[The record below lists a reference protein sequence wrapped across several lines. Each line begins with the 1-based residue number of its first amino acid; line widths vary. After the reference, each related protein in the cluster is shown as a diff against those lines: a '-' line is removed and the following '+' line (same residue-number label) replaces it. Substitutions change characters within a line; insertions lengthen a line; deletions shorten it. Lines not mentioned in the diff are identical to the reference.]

1 MKEQKKGHP
10 MSGENLWEKGM
21 AARRAIANMTPRYS
35 KVLKFKVLKPIAVA
49 GERLTAD
56 DFDVELEQDSGG
68 NDDTELLKLL
78 RKVTNDSDF
87 SVI

>member
-10 MSGENLWEKGM
+10 MSAGKEWDKGI
-21 AARRAIANMTPRYS
+21 AARRAIANLTHGYARI
-35 KVLKFKVLKPIAVA
+35 LKFKVLKPIALA

-68 NDDTELLKLL
+68 SDDTEFVKLLK
-78 RKVTNDSDF
+78 KVERN
-87 SVI
+87 